1 MIRRRRVVIATL
13 IGAAIAVALGA
24 STASAHPLGN
34 FSINHAHALRFTEDG
49 VVDDAVVDTAEIPT
63 AQAERTIDA
72 DGDGSTSPEE
82 MSSYG
87 EERCDALLTTVQLTV
102 DDAIVPFTVTDTSF
116 ERLPGAAGLTTS
128 RLECRLVAD
137 VDFTQPRD
145 IQFLERFELNRVG
158 WREITAV
165 GDGVQL
171 VNSPVPTQSISDGL
185 RDYPVDLLSSPLDV
199 RDASFQ
205 VTPGRSGEQSAPAP
219 RTDPGPA
226 LSEGGPLAGLVD
238 EVTGVFDDLVG
249 RRDLTLGVGFL
260 AVALS
265 IVLGAS
271 HAVLPGHGK
280 TVMAAYIAGRQGTA
294 RDAIVVGATVT
305 ATHTGGVL
313 LLGLALTVSSS
324 LAGETVLAWL
334 GVASGLLIAFLGASL
349 LIGSA
354 RHRPSA
360 LHRGHH
366 HHGPGG
372 HTHSH
377 DDHVGD
383 DHGSGGHT
391 HSPDGHVEHD
401 HGPGGHTH
409 SPDDHVEHDHG
420 SGGHTHS
427 HGSGGHTHSHDD
439 HGHDHHDHSSPSH
452 GHADPGAPRTV
463 AARRSSGEAVAV
475 AEPPETATNPT
486 LIVPKQT
493 SITPAPPAP
502 RPVSR
507 RALVGMGVAGGLV
520 PSPSALIVLLSAIAL
535 GRTAFG
541 ILLIIGYGLGMSAT
555 LTAAGLLLVRV
566 RDRYERRAAGRAARG
581 IGAAAAR
588 WQKIMPYATAGLVL
602 LVGLGLAL
610 RSLNQLN

>member
-1 MIRRRRVVIATL
+1 MIRRRRVVMATL
-13 IGAAIAVALGA
+13 IGAAIAVALGT

-34 FSINHAHALRFTEDG
+34 FSVNHAHALRFTADSI
-49 VVDDAVVDTAEIPT
+49 VDDAVVDTAEIPT

-82 MSSYG
+82 MSSFG
-87 EERCDALLTTVQLTV
+87 EARCDALLTTVQLTI

-185 RDYPVDLLSSPLDV
+185 RNYPVDLLSSPLDV

-219 RTDPGPA
+219 RTDPGRA

-294 RDAIVVGATVT
+294 RDAIVVGAT
-305 ATHTGGVL
+305 APRRIP
-313 LLGLALTVSSS
+313 AASSFS
-324 LAGETVLAWL
+324 
-334 GVASGLLIAFLGASL
+334 ASRSR
-349 LIGSA
+349 SPA
-354 RHRPSA
+354 RLPARPS
-360 LHRGHH
+360 
-366 HHGPGG
+366 
-372 HTHSH
+372 
-377 DDHVGD
+377 
-383 DHGSGGHT
+383 
-391 HSPDGHVEHD
+391 SP
-401 HGPGGHTH
+401 
-409 SPDDHVEHDHG
+409 
-420 SGGHTHS
+420 
-427 HGSGGHTHSHDD
+427 
-439 HGHDHHDHSSPSH
+439 
-452 GHADPGAPRTV
+452 
-463 AARRSSGEAVAV
+463 
-475 AEPPETATNPT
+475 
-486 LIVPKQT
+486 
-493 SITPAPPAP
+493 
-502 RPVSR
+502 
-507 RALVGMGVAGGLV
+507 
-520 PSPSALIVLLSAIAL
+520 
-535 GRTAFG
+535 
-541 ILLIIGYGLGMSAT
+541 GLGS
-555 LTAAGLLLVRV
+555 
-566 RDRYERRAAGRAARG
+566 RAA
-581 IGAAAAR
+581 
-588 WQKIMPYATAGLVL
+588 Y
-602 LVGLGLAL
+602 
-610 RSLNQLN
+610 